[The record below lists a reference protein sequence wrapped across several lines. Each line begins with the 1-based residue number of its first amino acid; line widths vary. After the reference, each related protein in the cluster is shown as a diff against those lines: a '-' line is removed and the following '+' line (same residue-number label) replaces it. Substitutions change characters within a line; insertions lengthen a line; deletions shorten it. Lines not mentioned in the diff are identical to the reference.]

1 MTTRTL
7 IGKLTDANGTDC
19 AVYRD
24 YSVTAGEQLVLVLD
38 AGEHGY
44 LQFGVTNESGSD
56 LMRMLAGEPPK
67 VRVRRIK

>member
-19 AVYRD
+19 AVYRE

-44 LQFGVTNESGSD
+44 LPFGLTDAHASD
-56 LMRMLAGEPPK
+56 LMRMLAGESPK
-67 VRVRRIK
+67 VRRIK